1 MIKVSIVIPVFN
13 VQKYLHECLDSL
25 INQTLKDIEII
36 CINDGSTDNSLN
48 ILKEYALKDSRIKV
62 IDKENEGQGIARNLG
77 IELAQ
82 GEFIGFVDPDDWLEP
97 EMLEMMYN
105 QAKVLFS
112 QVVIC
117 DYKKYFEDDNKYCD
131 VNIFRKAV
139 SLTKSKAVK
148 FQPGENIDK
157 KLLDSTLLVSP
168 SYTVNAIYDS
178 NLLKNN
184 DIKFSD
190 LRCYEDVI
198 FNIRTRVLAQKVSY
212 INSALYCYR
221 IRKTSTLR
229 ANDKRYIDLIN
240 VIGLV
245 KDYLT
250 EQNMMEHYQ
259 YNFDYFCVSN
269 VYRVFTLLPSDE
281 ARQNLLI
288 LAESVLPANLL
299 KVLQK
304 KFFVSVV
311 LLKDLFLHPLFL
323 KQKLENLFYYKKYL
337 FK

>member
-1 MIKVSIVIPVFN
+1 MIEVSIIIPVYN
-13 VQKYLHECLDSL
+13 VERYLSKCLDSL

-48 ILKEYALKDSRIKV
+48 ILKEYALKDSRIKI
-62 IDKENEGQGIARNLG
+62 IDKQNEGQGIARNLG
-77 IELAQ
+77 IEFAQ
-82 GEFIGFVDPDDWLEP
+82 GEFIGFVDPDDWIEP
-97 EMLEMMYN
+97 DMYEKMYN
-105 QAKVLFS
+105 QAKELSS

-139 SLTKSKAVK
+139 SLTKSRAVK
-148 FQPGENIDK
+148 FPTGENIDK
-157 KLLDSTLLVSP
+157 RLFDDTLLISP
-168 SYTVNAIYDS
+168 AYIWNAIFETD
-178 NLLKNN
+178 LLKNN

-190 LRCYEDVI
+190 LRCYEDVL

-250 EQNMMEHYQ
+250 DQNLIKYYQ